1 MITENLIL
9 LFDRELQ
16 ILNMEINA
24 YKDAENIWVVDKQIM
39 NSGGNLC
46 LHLLG
51 NLQHYIG
58 AIIGG
63 SGYIRNRPVEFSSKN
78 VELSIMNEMI
88 ETTRII
94 VSDTLKRLPD
104 DDLPKE
110 YPEKV
115 FEFATTTEFHLL
127 HLLTHIS
134 YHLGQINYHRR
145 LLDSKDDVE
154 KVSFLD
160 NSA

>member
-1 MITENLIL
+1 MVIENLIL
-9 LFDRELQ
+9 LFDRDLLRLQ
-16 ILNMEINA
+16 KEINA
-24 YKDAENIWVVDKQIM
+24 YKDARNIWVIDKQIM

-63 SGYIRNRPVEFSSKN
+63 SGYVRNRPVEFSSKN
-78 VELSIMNEMI
+78 VELSVINETI
-88 ETTRII
+88 EKTRIV
-94 VSDTLKRLPD
+94 VSDTLKNLPVE
-104 DDLPKE
+104 DLSKE

-115 FEFATTTEFHLL
+115 FEFSTTTEFHLL
-127 HLLTHIS
+127 HLLTHLN

-145 LLDSKDDVE
+145 LLDCKD
-154 KVSFLD
+154 
-160 NSA
+160 